1 MLPAH
6 VFEFIKKGLSYRN
19 ATANILVECWKH
31 FSLPD
36 TCPPIAHRRTYS
48 CLPEGRFWALLGAPF
63 PWRGEG
69 KGRKP
74 TSHSSFF
81 KWLLWKCCFS
91 IFKCLWILGLKI
103 KKKIRW
109 PPGLLP
115 LACWDCGFEFRSV
128 HGYLS
133 VVSVVCCLAHVQVH
147 ASGWLLL
154 ERSLTESLYP
164 YTEYVEEVKIIKK
177 DFLKVFCKTSFIK
190 QLFRDANL
198 SFLCVII
205 Q

>member
-103 KKKIRW
+103 KKKNPVAARSAAACLL
-109 PPGLLP
+109 GLRVRIPQCSWISVCCECCVLSGTCTSPCVGLIAARKESYRVPLP
-115 LACWDCGFEFRSV
+115 LHRVRRRGQNNKEGFFKGV
-128 HGYLS
+128 L
-133 VVSVVCCLAHVQVH
+133 
-147 ASGWLLL
+147 
-154 ERSLTESLYP
+154 
-164 YTEYVEEVKIIKK
+164 
-177 DFLKVFCKTSFIK
+177 
-190 QLFRDANL
+190 
-198 SFLCVII
+198 
-205 Q
+205 